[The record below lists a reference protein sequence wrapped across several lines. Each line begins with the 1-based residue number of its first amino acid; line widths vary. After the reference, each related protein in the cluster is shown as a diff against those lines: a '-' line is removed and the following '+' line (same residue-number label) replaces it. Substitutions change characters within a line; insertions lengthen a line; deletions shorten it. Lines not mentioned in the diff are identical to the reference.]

1 MEVDCFVLQLRTI
14 FAAVDKS
21 LNGWFARE
29 ILVHEAA
36 LVRYLHRHWAR
47 RDEIHDLR
55 QEIYVRIYEAAAKA
69 KPVSPKSFLFVTAR
83 NLMADRVRRNRIV
96 SIESVGDI
104 ADLNVLVDEVSPER
118 RLDARQELKRL
129 ARAFDQLPP
138 KCRDV
143 VWLRRVDEISQ
154 KEVATRLGIS
164 ERTVESHVLKGMK
177 LLAEMFLAECTL
189 KEMTELSR
197 PDGTEFVK
205 GKSGHGNQ
213 QSD

>member
-1 MEVDCFVLQLRTI
+1 MDAPLG
-14 FAAVDKS
+14 A
-21 LNGWFARE
+21 WFARE
-29 ILVHEAA
+29 ILIHEAA
-36 LVRYLHRHWAR
+36 LVRYLHRHWSK

-55 QEIYVRIYEAAAKA
+55 QEIYVRIYEAAAKS
-69 KPVSPKSFLFVTAR
+69 KPTSPKSFLFVTAR

-104 ADLNVLVDEVSPER
+104 GDLNVLVDEVSPER

-177 LLAEMFLAECTL
+177 LLADMFLSGHTL
-189 KEMTELSR
+189 KEIAELSR
-197 PDGTEFVK
+197 DDKTEFAK
-205 GKSGHGNQ
+205 GKSGRGKQ
-213 QSD
+213 QTD

>member
-1 MEVDCFVLQLRTI
+1 
-14 FAAVDKS
+14 
-21 LNGWFARE
+21 
-29 ILVHEAA
+29 
-36 LVRYLHRHWAR
+36 
-47 RDEIHDLR
+47 
-55 QEIYVRIYEAAAKA
+55 
-69 KPVSPKSFLFVTAR
+69 
-83 NLMADRVRRNRIV
+83 
-96 SIESVGDI
+96 
-104 ADLNVLVDEVSPER
+104 
-118 RLDARQELKRL
+118 
-129 ARAFDQLPP
+129 LPP

-177 LLAEMFLAECTL
+177 LLADMFLAECTL
-189 KEMTELSR
+189 KEMTELSG

>member
-1 MEVDCFVLQLRTI
+1 MDE
-14 FAAVDKS
+14 S
-21 LNGWFARE
+21 LKVWFARE
-29 ILVHEAA
+29 ILVHEPA
-36 LVRYLHRHWAR
+36 LLRYLDRHWVR

-55 QEIYVRIYEAAAKA
+55 QEIYVRIYVAATKA
-69 KPVSPKSFLFVTAR
+69 RPISPKSFLFVTAR
-83 NLMADRVRRNRIV
+83 NLMADRRRRNRIV

-118 RLDARQELKRL
+118 RLGAREELKRL

-177 LLAEMFLAECTL
+177 LLADMFLAERTL
-189 KEMTELSR
+189 QEIAELSR
-197 PDGTEFVK
+197 ADETEFVR
-205 GKSGHGNQ
+205 GKSGRGKQ
-213 QSD
+213 PPD